1 MIKNKKVTAVC
12 MIMAMLLLGGC
23 SAKQEEEIML
33 PKIEHYS
40 KNIFETCESFLHY
53 FQTGKYEGI
62 PIIVYNI
69 SFLF

>member
-1 MIKNKKVTAVC
+1 MSIATVEYPGYGVNTVVL
-12 MIMAMLLLGGC
+12 IHD
-23 SAKQEEEIML
+23 I
-33 PKIEHYS
+33 
-40 KNIFETCESFLHY
+40 IFETCESFLHY